1 MFKKRLSTGGENDI
15 KLSKKCK
22 RIIWKWKTSLLFM
35 IGHFER
41 QTNRKW
47 RIEVRPAV
55 SDQGQWKTLGTVP
68 VEGPSVWLQASH
80 SASWSLPPY
89 SFNYRASASSTQER
103 RLGELLFWE
112 AWCCCKKVL
121 QLLIH
126 SLHHRHD
133 YCSTMILG
141 WVIIRAVY
149 NAPHPAVCIGG
160 GPEQRPEADGNLLV
174 IHCQWWTMPCNYV
187 CGMVHYCVHIL

>member
-1 MFKKRLSTGGENDI
+1 MFKKRLSTGGKNDI

-55 SDQGQWKTLGTVP
+55 SDQGEWKTLGTVP

-133 YCSTMILG
+133 YCTTM
-141 WVIIRAVY
+141 RR
-149 NAPHPAVCIGG
+149 GG
-160 GPEQRPEADGNLLV
+160 GHPGLGNNQGCV
-174 IHCQWWTMPCNYV
+174 QCSPSSSVHWWRSRAETW
-187 CGMVHYCVHIL
+187 GWR